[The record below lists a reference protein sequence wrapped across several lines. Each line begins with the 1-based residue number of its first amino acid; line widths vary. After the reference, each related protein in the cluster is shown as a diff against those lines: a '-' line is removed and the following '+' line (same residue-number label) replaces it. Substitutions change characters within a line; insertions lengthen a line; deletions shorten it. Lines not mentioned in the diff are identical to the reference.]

1 LRKQPWNS
9 TLKAFNDPPMCIQ
22 RDPFRRDIE
31 IDGNEDCLYL
41 NVYSP
46 EVVEKPL
53 PVMVFFHGGG
63 FMVIKTFSRLIKNR
77 NGK

>member
-1 LRKQPWNS
+1 
-9 TLKAFNDPPMCIQ
+9 MCIQ
-22 RDPFRRDIE
+22 RDPFRRDLE
-31 IDGNEDCLYL
+31 IDGSEDCLYL

-63 FMVIKTFSRLIKNR
+63 FMVIQTFVSSLETR
-77 NGK
+77 NQH